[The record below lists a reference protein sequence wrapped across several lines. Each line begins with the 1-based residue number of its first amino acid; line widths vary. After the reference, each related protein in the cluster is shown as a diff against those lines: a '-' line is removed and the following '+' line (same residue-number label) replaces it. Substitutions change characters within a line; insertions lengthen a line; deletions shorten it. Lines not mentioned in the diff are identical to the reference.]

1 MDILSLYF
9 LSMYVQGRFQWSHGL
24 RSGQNLVCATL
35 HFVVVAMCVL
45 ESGST
50 YLVGM
55 YKSLGKKKC
64 SPAAFFY
71 SEDGG
76 SSFFFPKC
84 Q

>member
-1 MDILSLYF
+1 
-9 LSMYVQGRFQWSHGL
+9 
-24 RSGQNLVCATL
+24 
-35 HFVVVAMCVL
+35 MCVL

-76 SSFFFPKC
+76 SSFFFRNASKFVGDYTVSHWEIKLSKILSIC
-84 Q
+84 KFE